1 MIHVDAITKKFGHE
15 TVLDRLSLEIAEGEL
30 LVLLGKNGA
39 GKTTLLKCL
48 VGLYMPIAGTIT
60 IGGLDRRADH
70 LEIRRFT
77 AWLGDRPNL
86 YWTFTGRGWL
96 EMMASIYG
104 VERETSEAQ
113 IAELLEIFELTG
125 VAGKRIAY
133 YSNGQYKKLAIA
145 STLVTNARLYLLD
158 EPFTGE
164 IDPPGIAAVKEI
176 LGEMRRR
183 CDITVVMSTQIADVA
198 EPLASRVG
206 ILHEGRIAVAGTVT
220 ELCQR
225 YGVVDP
231 AGRQTSGALEDVF
244 NAVVEARPAERARGF
259 LDSFAR

>member
-1 MIHVDAITKKFGHE
+1 MIHVDAITKKFDRE
-15 TVLDRLSLEIAEGEL
+15 TVLDRLSLEIEEGEL
-30 LVLLGKNGA
+30 FVLLGKNGA

-48 VGLYMPIAGTIT
+48 VGLYVPIEGTIT
-60 IGGLDRRADH
+60 IGGFDRRADH

-96 EMMASIYG
+96 ETVASIYG
-104 VERETSEAQ
+104 VEPGKSAAQ
-113 IAELLEIFELTG
+113 IDQLLELFELTA
-125 VAGKRIAY
+125 VAGKRLYA

-145 STLVTNARLYLLD
+145 ATLITNARLYLLD

-183 CDITVVMSTQIADVA
+183 RDITVVMSTQIADIA
-198 EPLASRVG
+198 EGLASRVG
-206 ILHEGRIAVAGTVT
+206 VLHEGRIATTGTLA
-220 ELCQR
+220 ELCRR
-225 YGVVDP
+225 YG
-231 AGRQTSGALEDVF
+231 AESLEGVF
-244 NAVVEARPAERARGF
+244 NAVVGARPADGARGL
-259 LDSFAR
+259 LDSLAR